1 MSQPI
6 RRENDDVI
14 EMKMR
19 LDDVIKSIKGLV
31 TVFFLIPLPAV
42 EEGTSPRKNPLHM
55 ESANKHVTL
64 FSHRPRSDGTY
75 ELPDYSHEDYNE
87 M

>member
-6 RRENDDVI
+6 RRENDDVM

-19 LDDVIKSIKGLV
+19 LDDVIKGIKGLV

-42 EEGTSPRKNPLHM
+42 EEATSTGKNPCHM
-55 ESANKHVTL
+55 ALANKQVTVFL
-64 FSHRPRSDGTY
+64 HRRCLDGTY
-75 ELPDYSHEDYNE
+75 ELPDYSHEDHNE

>member
-14 EMKMR
+14 ETKMR
-19 LDDVIKSIKGLV
+19 LDDIIKGIKGAV
-31 TVFFLIPLPAV
+31 TVSFLIPSPTVKEA
-42 EEGTSPRKNPLHM
+42 TSLGKNPCHM
-55 ESANKHVTL
+55 ALANRHITL
-64 FSHRPRSDGTY
+64 FSHRQCLDGTY
-75 ELPDYSHEDYNE
+75 ELPDYNHEDHNK

>member
-14 EMKMR
+14 EMKKR
-19 LDDVIKSIKGLV
+19 LDDVIKGIKGLV
-31 TVFFLIPLPAV
+31 TVFFLIPSPAV
-42 EEGTSPRKNPLHM
+42 EEATSTGKNPRHM
-55 ESANKHVTL
+55 TLANKHVTV
-64 FSHRPRSDGTY
+64 FSHRRHSDGTY
-75 ELPDYSHEDYNE
+75 ELPDYSHEDHNE

>member
-14 EMKMR
+14 ETKMR
-19 LDDVIKSIKGLV
+19 LDDVIKGIKGTV
-31 TVFFLIPLPAV
+31 TMSFLIPSPTV
-42 EEGTSPRKNPLHM
+42 EEATSLGKNPRHM
-55 ESANKHVTL
+55 ASANRNFTL
-64 FSHRPRSDGTY
+64 FSHRWCSDGTY
-75 ELPDYSHEDYNE
+75 DLPDYNHEDHNK

>member
-14 EMKMR
+14 VRKMR
-19 LDDVIKSIKGLV
+19 LDDVIKGIKGLV
-31 TVFFLIPLPAV
+31 TVFSLIPLPAV
-42 EEGTSPRKNPLHM
+42 EEAPSLGKNPHHM
-55 ESANKHVTL
+55 VSANGHVTL
-64 FSHRPRSDGTY
+64 FLHRRHSDGTY
-75 ELPDYSHEDYNE
+75 KLPDYSHEDHNK

>member
-14 EMKMR
+14 ETKMR
-19 LDDVIKSIKGLV
+19 LDDIIKGIKGLV
-31 TVFFLIPLPAV
+31 TISFLIPSPAV
-42 EEGTSPRKNPLHM
+42 EEGTSTGKNPCHM
-55 ESANKHVTL
+55 ALPNKHVTI
-64 FSHRPRSDGTY
+64 FSHRQHSDRTY

>member
-19 LDDVIKSIKGLV
+19 LDDVIMGIKGLV
-31 TVFFLIPLPAV
+31 TMFCLIPSPAV
-42 EEGTSPRKNPLHM
+42 EEATSTGKNP
-55 ESANKHVTL
+55 VTW
-64 FSHRPRSDGTY
+64 HQ
-75 ELPDYSHEDYNE
+75 
-87 M
+87 

>member
-14 EMKMR
+14 VMKMR
-19 LDDVIKSIKGLV
+19 LDDVIKGIKGLV
-31 TVFFLIPLPAV
+31 TVLFLIPSPAV
-42 EEGTSPRKNPLHM
+42 EEATSLGKNPRHM
-55 ESANKHVTL
+55 ASANKHITL
-64 FSHRPRSDGTY
+64 FLHRCHVDGTY
-75 ELPDYSHEDYNE
+75 ELPDYSHEEYNK